1 MVNLPFLYVN
11 KQVKQSSISDN
22 RSYMCHCVD
31 LMATLVQHNPPTLVV
46 GGFMGNHCAS
56 SRYHQWGF
64 RLGFFRA
71 TTRYVA

>member
-1 MVNLPFLYVN
+1 
-11 KQVKQSSISDN
+11 
-22 RSYMCHCVD
+22 
-31 LMATLVQHNPPTLVV
+31 MATLVQHNPPTLVV
-46 GGFMGNHCAS
+46 GGFMGSHRAS